1 MIEDSVVSAT
11 LERLYALAVTG
22 QEQGAPKVALCARD
36 AAETI
41 MLLQG
46 EIAEKEAEYQEKYNL
61 TTELV
66 QALRMYVAN
75 AEEDPVL
82 GPSISE
88 WIRLVRYE

>member
-1 MIEDSVVSAT
+1 MIEDNVVTDT
-11 LERLYALAVTG
+11 LERLYALVLSG
-22 QEQGAPKVALCARD
+22 KEQGAPKVALCARD

-46 EIAEKEAEYQEKYNL
+46 EIADKEAEYQERYDL

-66 QALRMYVAN
+66 QAIRSYVVN

-82 GPSISE
+82 GPAISE

>member
-1 MIEDSVVSAT
+1 
-11 LERLYALAVTG
+11 
-22 QEQGAPKVALCARD
+22 
-36 AAETI
+36 

-46 EIAEKEAEYQEKYNL
+46 KVTEMKAEYQERYDL

-82 GPSISE
+82 GPAISE
-88 WIRLVRYE
+88 WVRLVRYE

>member
-1 MIEDSVVSAT
+1 MIEDSVVSDT

-22 QEQGAPKVALCARD
+22 QEQGAPKIALCARD

-46 EIAEKEAEYQEKYNL
+46 EIAEKEAEYQERYDL

-82 GPSISE
+82 GPAISE

>member
-1 MIEDSVVSAT
+1 
-11 LERLYALAVTG
+11 
-22 QEQGAPKVALCARD
+22 
-36 AAETI
+36 

-46 EIAEKEAEYQEKYNL
+46 EIAEKEAEYQERYDL

-82 GPSISE
+82 GPAISE

>member
-1 MIEDSVVSAT
+1 MIDDSVVSDT

>member
-1 MIEDSVVSAT
+1 MIEDSVVSDT

>member
-1 MIEDSVVSAT
+1 MIDDTVVEDT
-11 LERLYALAVTG
+11 LSRLYELAHTA
-22 QEQGAPKVALCARD
+22 QQQGAEKVHHTTRD

-46 EIAEKEAEYQEKYNL
+46 KVTDMQAEYQERYDL

-66 QALRMYVAN
+66 LAIRSYVVN

>member
-1 MIEDSVVSAT
+1 MIEDSVVSDT

-36 AAETI
+36 AAETS

>member
-1 MIEDSVVSAT
+1 MIDDTVVEDT
-11 LERLYALAVTG
+11 LSRLYELAHTA
-22 QEQGAPKVALCARD
+22 QQQGAEKVHHTTRD

-46 EIAEKEAEYQEKYNL
+46 KVTDMQAEYQERYDL

-66 QALRMYVAN
+66 LAIRSYVVN

-82 GPSISE
+82 GPAISE
-88 WIRLVRYE
+88 WIRIVRYE

>member
-1 MIEDSVVSAT
+1 MIEDSVVTDT

-46 EIAEKEAEYQEKYNL
+46 KVAEMEAEHQEKYDL

-82 GPSISE
+82 GPTISE

>member
-1 MIEDSVVSAT
+1 MIEDSVVSDT
-11 LERLYALAVTG
+11 LERLYALVVTG

>member
-1 MIEDSVVSAT
+1 MVEDKVVSDT

-22 QEQGAPKVALCARD
+22 QQQGAPKIALCARD

-82 GPSISE
+82 GPSISK

>member
-1 MIEDSVVSAT
+1 MIEDNTVTDT

-22 QEQGAPKVALCARD
+22 QEQGAPKIALCARD

-46 EIAEKEAEYQEKYNL
+46 EIAEKEAAYQERYDL

-82 GPSISE
+82 GPAISE

>member
-1 MIEDSVVSAT
+1 MIEDSVVSDT

-36 AAETI
+36 AAAPI

-46 EIAEKEAEYQEKYNL
+46 ESAEQEAEYQEKYNL